1 VIEVFDLY
9 QNPKYHKKYLT
20 DIRTIKM
27 KKLLI
32 ALDYNPTAQ
41 KVAEVGFSMAK
52 SMNSE
57 VILLH
62 VITDPVFY
70 STAGYSPIMGFNG
83 YMDMG
88 PVQLDSVDGLK
99 NASLQYL
106 DKSREHLGDKS
117 IQTIVKE
124 GDFAD
129 AILETAKELHVDIIV
144 VGSHSRKWLEN
155 ILMGSVTE
163 KVLHHTLIPLLIV
176 PTKKS
181 N

>member
-1 VIEVFDLY
+1 MKTKT
-9 QNPKYHKKYLT
+9 NS
-20 DIRTIKM
+20 M
-27 KKLLI
+27 KKVLI

-52 SMNSE
+52 SMNAE

-124 GDFAD
+124 GDFAE
-129 AILETAKELHVDIIV
+129 AILEAAKELKADVIV
-144 VGSHSRKWLEN
+144 IGSHSQKWLEN
-155 ILMGSVTE
+155 IVMGSVTE
-163 KVLHHTLIPLLIV
+163 KVLHHTSIPLLIV
-176 PTKKS
+176 PTKK
-181 N
+181 ND

>member
-1 VIEVFDLY
+1 MKT
-9 QNPKYHKKYLT
+9 N
-20 DIRTIKM
+20 KM
-27 KKLLI
+27 NKVLI

-52 SMNSE
+52 SMNAE

-88 PVQLDSVDGLK
+88 PVQLGSVDGLK

-106 DKSREHLGDKS
+106 EKSKQHLGDDN
-117 IQTIVKE
+117 IRTMVKE

-129 AILETAKELHVDIIV
+129 TILETAKEEHANIIV
-144 VGSHSRKWLEN
+144 IGSHSRKWLEN
-155 ILMGSVTE
+155 VVMGSVTE
-163 KVLHHTLIPLLIV
+163 KVLHHTTIPLLIV
-176 PTKKS
+176 PTKK
-181 N
+181 NN

>member
-1 VIEVFDLY
+1 
-9 QNPKYHKKYLT
+9 
-20 DIRTIKM
+20 
-27 KKLLI
+27 
-32 ALDYNPTAQ
+32 
-41 KVAEVGFSMAK
+41 
-52 SMNSE
+52 
-57 VILLH
+57 
-62 VITDPVFY
+62 
-70 STAGYSPIMGFNG
+70 MGFNG

-129 AILETAKELHVDIIV
+129 AILETAKELRADIIV

-155 ILMGSVTE
+155 VLMGSVTE

>member
-1 VIEVFDLY
+1 M
-9 QNPKYHKKYLT
+9 KMK
-20 DIRTIKM
+20 TIKM
-27 KKLLI
+27 KKVLI

-52 SMNSE
+52 SMNAE
-57 VILLH
+57 VSLLH
-62 VITDPVFY
+62 VIADPMTY
-70 STAGYSPIMGFNG
+70 SVAGYSPIMGFNG

-88 PVQLDSVDGLK
+88 PVLLDSTDSLK
-99 NASLQYL
+99 DASLQYL
-106 DKSREHLGDKS
+106 NKSRQHLGDNS

-129 AILETAKELHVDIIV
+129 TILETAKELSADIIV

-155 ILMGSVTE
+155 IVMGSVTE
-163 KVLHHTLIPLLIV
+163 KVLHHTSIPLFIV
-176 PTKKS
+176 PTKKI